1 MAQKYADFFIDSL
14 VELGYTTCFFVGG
27 GNVMHL
33 IESAR
38 TRLNCV
44 AVVNEVSAGIAAE
57 YFNIA
62 NRSKGE
68 RAFAIVTAGPGLTN
82 IVTSIGSA
90 WMESRELLVVGG
102 QARTE
107 FLSKGTVRQM
117 GHQEIDGVSIVD
129 SITKKAIRIEEPIDF
144 ESISRLTELSRSGR
158 KGPVFIELCLD
169 VTATV
174 ESPKPLVLSEN
185 NNSIKQCDHMSWVEA
200 KQDFISLLKMAK
212 RPLLLVGTGLD
223 FETFQAN
230 IPHLEGIGLPVAT
243 SWNAIDYVDY
253 DSKFYAGRPD
263 TYGMRWANA
272 VVQQSDLLI
281 TVGSRLGLQQTGFNW
296 EDFVPVGKIVQFDI
310 DHYELQKANPE
321 LALAVE
327 CDVNEIF
334 NEIVQTLEM
343 NSSNSPFE
351 SWTDFIASVKA
362 TLPASEVAN
371 DIYESHVNP
380 FNIVTEIGDIAQ
392 KDWNIVPCSSGGSYT
407 SVMQA
412 FPQKTGQLLPNNK
425 GLASMGYGLAGAIG
439 VAVARPNNV
448 TILFEGDGGFA
459 QNLSELGTVENR
471 NLNIKFIINDNGG
484 YASIR
489 ISQRAYFEG
498 NYVGC
503 DKETGVGLPKWKEL
517 FGAYGIPVFHV
528 DSSITNT
535 PGALDALSGETAAA
549 FIIKVHADQPFL
561 PKLTSRIFPDGTMKS
576 NPLHLMM
583 PPLSHDVADQVF
595 RYLPEHMR
603 YAE

>member
-1 MAQKYADFFIDSL
+1 MSQKYSDFFIDSL

-62 NRSKGE
+62 NRSTGE

-107 FLSKGTVRQM
+107 FLSNGTVRQM
-117 GHQEIDGVSIVD
+117 GHQEIDGISVVK
-129 SITKKAIRIEEPIDF
+129 SITKKAIRFEEPIDK
-144 ESISRLTELSRSGR
+144 EGIKNLTDLSRTGR

-169 VTATV
+169 VTATY
-174 ESPKPLVLSEN
+174 ETPTSLPIEKPVRQFEFCAH
-185 NNSIKQCDHMSWVEA
+185 KSWADA
-200 KQDFISLLKMAK
+200 KQEFISLCKEAE

-223 FETFQAN
+223 FDTFQSQLEKLEEIG
-230 IPHLEGIGLPVAT
+230 IPVST

-253 DSKFYAGRPD
+253 DSKIYAGRPD

-272 VVQQSDLLI
+272 IIQQSDLVI

-296 EDFVPVGKIVQFDI
+296 EEFVPVGKVIQFDI
-310 DHYELQKANPE
+310 DHFELQKQNPE
-321 LALAVE
+321 IELAIE
-327 CDVNEIF
+327 CNVNEIF
-334 NEIVQTLEM
+334 QDIVNTLKV
-343 NSSNSPFE
+343 NTSATKLTN
-351 SWTDFIASVKA
+351 WLDFIAYVKA
-362 TLPASEVAN
+362 SLHSSEDAN
-371 DIYESHVNP
+371 NIYEDFVNP
-380 FNIVTEIGDIAQ
+380 FNIVTEIGKIA
-392 KDWNIVPCSSGGSYT
+392 DNNWNIVPCSSGGSYT

-425 GLASMGYGLAGAIG
+425 GLASMGYGLAGSIG
-439 VAVARPNNV
+439 VAIAKPKQITV
-448 TILFEGDGGFA
+448 LFEGDGGFA

-503 DKETGVGLPKWKEL
+503 DRETGVGLPNWDNL
-517 FGAYGIPVFHV
+517 FGAYGIPVFHIEKTLF
-528 DSSITNT
+528 DT
-535 PGALDALSGETAAA
+535 PGAMEALTGENAAA
-549 FIIKVHADQPFL
+549 FLIKVHPDQPFL

-576 NPLHLMM
+576 NPLHIMM
-583 PPLSHDVADQVF
+583 PSLTNDVADKVF
-595 RYLPEHMR
+595 KYLPENLR